1 MPKGISVSV
10 TKIIVQENMRNW
22 VDSGIICM
30 GILEIKP
37 FFALN
42 IAALK
47 IVEVILDINEE
58 NKKGNKVP
66 QD

>member
-1 MPKGISVSV
+1 
-10 TKIIVQENMRNW
+10 
-22 VDSGIICM
+22 M